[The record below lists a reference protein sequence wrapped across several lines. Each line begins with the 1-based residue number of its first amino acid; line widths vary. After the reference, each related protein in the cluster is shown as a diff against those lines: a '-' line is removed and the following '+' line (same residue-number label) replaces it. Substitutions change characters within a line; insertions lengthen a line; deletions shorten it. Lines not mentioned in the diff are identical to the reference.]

1 MTNEGGVKDKD
12 VLQAAILHDTVEDTD
27 TTLEEIERHFGAKVR
42 SIVDEVTDDKTL
54 GKQERK
60 DEQVNILHHQ
70 LVLI

>member
-1 MTNEGGVKDKD
+1 VAFILTNEGGIRDKD

-27 TTLEEIERHFGAKVR
+27 TTLEEIERLFGAKVR

-60 DEQVNILHHQ
+60 EEQVCVQ
-70 LVLI
+70 FQ